1 MNALCYLL
9 DWKCLICPETVSLMH
24 VHLTFQLSWKSAR
37 VDCFPCIS
45 TNLNSGSVS
54 YQRFLLFRIRS
65 IWLSIFF
72 VVNLIILTHITQ
84 GKAYLFLWC
93 SCFVGFC
100 FSALCSLSIERCSI
114 TSRTIQK
121 IADALSAE
129 SVLEQLCIGTF

>member
-9 DWKCLICPETVSLMH
+9 DWKCLIYPETVSLMH

-45 TNLNSGSVS
+45 TNLNSGSIS
-54 YQRFLLFRIRS
+54 HQRLLELVAYGFPFS
-65 IWLSIFF
+65 FF
-72 VVNLIILTHITQ
+72 CKFNYFDTLLKVRLI
-84 GKAYLFLWC
+84 
-93 SCFVGFC
+93 CFYGAPDSWAFC

-121 IADALSAE
+121 ISDALSAE